1 MGTRRFGTKIELEI
15 MEKNDNYFNEKSEAE
30 KLRNVSNL
38 VDSIV
43 NAKPEESLEVEAGMA
58 EGDGTEELPEID
70 PLVDLVGKT
79 ISTHKPKG
87 MFMHGVQTDD
97 HPKI

>member
-1 MGTRRFGTKIELEI
+1 MGTRRFGTKIELKI
-15 MEKNDNYFNEKSEAE
+15 MDINKEYFNDKSEAE

-43 NAKPEESLEVEAGMA
+43 NTKPEESLEVQET
-58 EGDGTEELPEID
+58 ETEELPEVD
-70 PLVDLVGKT
+70 PLVDLVGKA

-87 MFMHGVQTDD
+87 MFMHGVQTNDN
-97 HPKI
+97 PKL

>member
-1 MGTRRFGTKIELEI
+1 
-15 MEKNDNYFNEKSEAE
+15 MEKNDDYFDSKSESE
-30 KLRNVSNL
+30 KMRNVANM
-38 VDSIV
+38 VNDIV
-43 NAKPEESLEVEAGMA
+43 NAKPEEEIVAGVG
-58 EGDGTEELPEID
+58 EGDGIEELPEVD

-97 HPKI
+97 HPKL

>member
-70 PLVDLVGKT
+70 PIVELVGKT

-87 MFMHGVQTDD
+87 FFMHGVQTDD

>member
-1 MGTRRFGTKIELEI
+1 MDINKE
-15 MEKNDNYFNEKSEAE
+15 YFNDKSEAE

-38 VDSIV
+38 VNSIV

-70 PLVDLVGKT
+70 PLVDLVGKA

>member
-15 MEKNDNYFNEKSEAE
+15 MDINKEYFNDKSEAE

-43 NAKPEESLEVEAGMA
+43 NAKPEESLEVQET
-58 EGDGTEELPEID
+58 EKSETEELPEID

>member
-1 MGTRRFGTKIELEI
+1 

-30 KLRNVSNL
+30 RLRNVSNL

>member
-1 MGTRRFGTKIELEI
+1 MDINKE
-15 MEKNDNYFNEKSEAE
+15 YFSDKSEAE
-30 KLRNVSNL
+30 KLRNVSDL
-38 VDSIV
+38 VNDIV
-43 NAKPEESLEVEAGMA
+43 NTKPEESLKVESEVG

-87 MFMHGVQTDD
+87 MFMHGVQTNDN
-97 HPKI
+97 PKL

>member
-1 MGTRRFGTKIELEI
+1 

-30 KLRNVSNL
+30 TLRNVSNL

-43 NAKPEESLEVEAGMA
+43 NAEPEESLEVEAGIA
-58 EGDGTEELPEID
+58 EGDGTEELPEVN

-97 HPKI
+97 HPKL

>member
-1 MGTRRFGTKIELEI
+1 

-43 NAKPEESLEVEAGMA
+43 NTKPDETLLTGDAGVA
-58 EGDGTEELPEID
+58 EGDGTEELPEVD
-70 PLVDLVGKT
+70 PLVELVGKT

>member
-1 MGTRRFGTKIELEI
+1 

-30 KLRNVSNL
+30 TLRNVSNL

-43 NAKPEESLEVEAGMA
+43 NAEPEESLEVEAGMA
-58 EGDGTEELPEID
+58 EGDGTEELPEVN

-97 HPKI
+97 HPKL

>member
-1 MGTRRFGTKIELEI
+1 

-30 KLRNVSNL
+30 RLRNVSNL
-38 VDSIV
+38 VNDIV
-43 NAKPEESLEVEAGMA
+43 NAKPEESLEVQES
-58 EGDGTEELPEID
+58 ETEELPEID
-70 PLVDLVGKT
+70 PIVELVGKT

-97 HPKI
+97 NPKL

>member
-1 MGTRRFGTKIELEI
+1 MDINKE
-15 MEKNDNYFNEKSEAE
+15 YFNDKSEAE

-43 NAKPEESLEVEAGMA
+43 NAKPEESLEVQET
-58 EGDGTEELPEID
+58 EKSETEELPEID
-70 PLVDLVGKT
+70 PLVDLVGKA

-87 MFMHGVQTDD
+87 MFMHGVQTNDN
-97 HPKI
+97 PKL

>member
-30 KLRNVSNL
+30 KLRNVSSL
-38 VDSIV
+38 VDGIV
-43 NAKPEESLEVEAGMA
+43 NAKPEESLGEKSE
-58 EGDGTEELPEID
+58 TEELPEVD
-70 PLVDLVGKT
+70 SLVDLVGKS

-87 MFMHGVQTDD
+87 MFMHGVQSDD
-97 HPKI
+97 NPKL